1 MTVSSTARVFS
12 SFCMR
17 NYTLTHTLTH
27 TLHYITLEKIR
38 LRQLIILI
46 LVVYKNVVEHTL
58 WYMMMSLFNYIN
70 TLTSLS
76 HSHVLLSWM
85 WYLLLGEKLLL
96 ICNIFSVSWTDR
108 PLCWLTYLYY
118 PNWSEPG
125 WSESNFFPGWFC
137 DIEIF
142 IRFLVLNW
150 IFSEVL
156 SREDCPIGWAV
167 PAADNTQYKTV
178 LTFCRL
184 STDFDRDRQ
193 LNSSSSR

>member
-1 MTVSSTARVFS
+1 MFNWRYDCVKYRKGIFVVA
-12 SFCMR
+12 CEI
-17 NYTLTHTLTH
+17 THSLTLTH

-118 PNWSEPG
+118 PNWSAPG
-125 WSESNFFPGWFC
+125 WSESNFFSWVILWYWNFYQ
-137 DIEIF
+137 
-142 IRFLVLNW
+142 
-150 IFSEVL
+150 IFSVKLDFLGSLVEGGL
-156 SREDCPIGWAV
+156 SYWVGRPG
-167 PAADNTQYKTV
+167 
-178 LTFCRL
+178 CR
-184 STDFDRDRQ
+184 Q
-193 LNSSSSR
+193 HAIQNCLNFL